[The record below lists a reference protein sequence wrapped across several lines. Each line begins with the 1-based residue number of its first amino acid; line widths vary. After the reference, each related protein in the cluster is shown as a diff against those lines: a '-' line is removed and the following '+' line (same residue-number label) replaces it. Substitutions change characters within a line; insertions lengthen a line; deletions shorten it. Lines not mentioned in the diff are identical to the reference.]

1 MQHLCCQ
8 CEITFST
15 ETSETLV
22 TCNNRTK
29 LPETLNTASRSDMTD
44 RIDAVEAANKFNE
57 KNDCRQFSLEYLGH
71 FDNHEGNKVSWNNVQ
86 SKNLHNG
93 II

>member
-1 MQHLCCQ
+1 
-8 CEITFST
+8 
-15 ETSETLV
+15 
-22 TCNNRTK
+22 
-29 LPETLNTASRSDMTD
+29 MTD